1 MIGQTPAPRGWAIAA
16 ALSLAV
22 HGAAA
27 GALLWRPTLAGHVQ
41 ATPQQIQV
49 TALPLPSLSPQ
60 AEVLQPITA
69 PAPPPRKTEVE
80 PLPEAPAGAEAAPSG
95 ASPVLSS
102 NALPTAM
109 PEAPPEPPP
118 EPLAEA
124 APAATAGTASPE
136 ADPRLMALFQR
147 IRQRLTAPCLLA
159 LPALDAR
166 GGIRLNLLAADDAQI
181 PGLLRDLTQDQDTGV
196 EGQAVLLDRR
206 QCPALAFARRDAR
219 YPVFPLG
226 ISLESQD
233 VASGQNLRGTISGAG
248 GRQVTLLLV
257 DDNGVTHDL
266 RRFLVSNG
274 GEIRFDLPIARDGAG
289 RDTHQLLL
297 AVATP
302 RRPRTIDAAAGELA
316 EVFFDRL
323 SREIGPESLVGVS
336 SVYVRAKS

>member
-1 MIGQTPAPRGWAIAA
+1 MIGHRPAPRGWVIAA

-27 GALLWRPTLAGHVQ
+27 GALLWRPTLAWRVQ
-41 ATPQQIQV
+41 APPPQIQV
-49 TALPLPSLSPQ
+49 SALPLPSLSPQ

-69 PAPPPRKTEVE
+69 PVPPDQQPAVE
-80 PLPEAPAGAEAAPSG
+80 PIPEAPAGAEAAPPGS
-95 ASPVLSS
+95 SPVLTS
-102 NALPTAM
+102 NALPTAT
-109 PEAPPEPPP
+109 PETAPEPP
-118 EPLAEA
+118 AEA
-124 APAATAGTASPE
+124 LPQTPADAADPE
-136 ADPRLMALFQR
+136 ADPRLIALFQR

-181 PGLLRDLTQDQDTGV
+181 PGLLRELTQGQETGV
-196 EGQAVLLDRR
+196 DGQAVLLDSR

-226 ISLESQD
+226 INLQSQD

-248 GRQVTLLLV
+248 TRQVTLLLV

-266 RRFLVSNG
+266 RRFLVNAG
-274 GEIRFDLPIARDGAG
+274 GEIRFDLPIARDGTG

-302 RRPRTIDAAAGELA
+302 RRPQTIDAAAGELA
-316 EVFFDRL
+316 EVFFGRL
-323 SREIGPESLVGVS
+323 SREVGPEALIGVS

>member
-1 MIGQTPAPRGWAIAA
+1 MIGQRPAPRGWAIAA

-27 GALLWRPTLAGHVQ
+27 GALLWRPTLAWRVQ
-41 ATPQQIQV
+41 APPPQIQV
-49 TALPLPSLSPQ
+49 TALPMPSLAPGT
-60 AEVLQPITA
+60 EVLQPITA
-69 PAPPPRKTEVE
+69 PAPPPPQAEVE
-80 PLPEAPAGAEAAPSG
+80 PVPDAPAGAEAAPSG
-95 ASPVLSS
+95 SSPVLTS
-102 NALPTAM
+102 NALPTAA
-109 PEAPPEPPP
+109 PEAPPEPP
-118 EPLAEA
+118 AEA
-124 APAATAGTASPE
+124 APPATAGAAADPE
-136 ADPRLMALFQR
+136 ADPRLIALFQR

-181 PGLLRDLTQDQDTGV
+181 PGLLRDLTQGQDTGV

-226 ISLESQD
+226 ISLQSQD
-233 VASGQNLRGTISGAG
+233 VASGQNLRGSISGAG
-248 GRQVTLLLV
+248 ARQVTLLLI

-266 RRFLVSNG
+266 RRFLVSAG

-302 RRPRTIDAAAGELA
+302 RRPQTVDAAAGELA

-323 SREIGPESLVGVS
+323 SREVGPEALIGVS